1 MKKHLLLFLTLT
13 WFAMTAV
20 KANKTVY
27 IPNEWRNPWPSDS
40 LLYAESDPNNRYTW
54 SKSRSVETDNFIIF
68 WDKYY
73 GSTAPDKLRSSDF
86 YYFDLAYMKKKL
98 EEFYEL
104 EINQLGFVD
113 PVKSNV
119 AKYKIMVL
127 LNHTTTWTCYGG
139 GYDFMVP
146 ALWLNPATSKPVGH
160 SVAHEVGHSFHYMC
174 YAEASGHR
182 ENRNIGTG
190 FHLPVG
196 NGQGIWEQTAQW
208 QANQSFPDLMYS
220 QSWSVF
226 RRTHNYAFTHEWHRY
241 QSYWL
246 HYHLADKYG
255 ITTVA
260 DVWNTPM
267 VKGTDFT
274 TDACDFN
281 QSLMKLKG
289 WTPEDLYREYYE
301 YAAKCV
307 TQDWAACAPYRNAHI
322 GDFNYAAVALGDRSY
337 QVAMASCPQ
346 STGFNV
352 IPLNVP
358 EAGTTIT
365 ATFTALR
372 TSSTK
377 LLEAD
382 PKECMNG
389 ETAWGK
395 WTASTYNTN
404 TNGAKDSKK
413 GFRLGFVA
421 LLKDG
426 SRVYINEDQVYC
438 KGIGNK
444 TDEVQ
449 AEVPEGTERLWMVVV
464 PAPTEYFQHL
474 WDESL
479 TANDDFWPYQVQF
492 ENTDIDANVASV
504 YMAPTLD
511 GRKIQDCTFTY
522 DVYFPATTGS
532 DYSGTTVT
540 VSGQAAA
547 TLGTAFQLAVG
558 DIPDK
563 IITWASAGP
572 KQGEIMF
579 YACKNGAN
587 YPLATS
593 QDNTANGLGHW
604 FAANGAP
611 TNYGS
616 GYVYSEFSKGSM
628 TFTLGQYPGKC
639 KAGNTYTIAQAL
651 RYSDPAQRRT
661 YAVARFV
668 FNIHIT
674 KDQTAVQ
681 LSSIDYENTDAVP
694 TVNAE
699 PAGSSHAVYDLS
711 GRRIDGS
718 RFKANSQQPTLNGTT
733 KGIYIVNGKKVVRH

>member
-1 MKKHLLLFLTLT
+1 MKRLLPVLTFLLVGFCLT
-13 WFAMTAV
+13 ARA
-20 KANKTVY
+20 AKTVY
-27 IPNEWRNPWPSDS
+27 IPYEWQHPWPSDS
-40 LLYAESDPNNRYTW
+40 LLYAESDPQNRYTW

-73 GSTAPDKLRSSDF
+73 GNTAPDKLASSDF
-86 YYFDLAYMKKKL
+86 FYFDLTYMKKKL

-104 EINQLGFVD
+104 EINKLGFVD
-113 PVKSNV
+113 PQKSNV

-174 YAEASGHR
+174 FAEAAGHTDSQT
-182 ENRNIGTG
+182 IGTG
-190 FHLPVG
+190 FHLAVG

-208 QANQSFPDLMYS
+208 QANQSYPSEMYN

-226 RRTHNYAFTHEWHRY
+226 RRTHNYAYTHEWHRY
-241 QSYWL
+241 QSYWM

-267 VKGTDFT
+267 VKGVDFF

-307 TQDWAACAPYRNAHI
+307 TQDWAACAPYRNAYI
-322 GDFNYAAVALGDRSY
+322 GNFNYAAVALGERSY

-365 ATFTALR
+365 ANFTALR
-372 TSSTK
+372 TTNAK

-382 PKECMNG
+382 PSECMNG

-395 WTASTYNTN
+395 WTASTYNTRS
-404 TNGAKDSKK
+404 NGAKDAKK

-421 LLKDG
+421 LLNNG
-426 SRVYINEDQVYC
+426 ERVYLHEDQVYC
-438 KGIGNK
+438 KGTGNQS
-444 TDEVQ
+444 DQIQ
-449 AEVPEGTERLWMVVV
+449 AEVPEGTQRLWMVVV

-474 WDESL
+474 WDETL
-479 TANDDFWPYQVQF
+479 TVNDDFWPYQVSF
-492 ENTDIDANVASV
+492 EGTDINQNAASI

-522 DVYFPATTGS
+522 DVYYPATTGG
-532 DYSGTTVT
+532 DHSGTSFA

-547 TLGTAFQLAVG
+547 TLGTAFQLPVA

-563 IITWASAGP
+563 IVTWNTSGP
-572 KQGEIMF
+572 RQGQIMF
-579 YACKNGAN
+579 YACKNADN
-587 YPLATS
+587 YPVNTTS
-593 QDNTANGLGHW
+593 NNTANGLGHW
-604 FAANGAP
+604 FNATGNVSD
-611 TNYGS
+611 YGS
-616 GYVYSEFSKGSM
+616 GYVYSEFTQGSL
-628 TFTLGQYPGKC
+628 TFTLGQYPGRC
-639 KAGNTYTIAQAL
+639 KAGNTYTICQAL
-651 RYSDPAQRRT
+651 RYSDPDQRRT
-661 YAVARFV
+661 YATARFV
-668 FNIHIT
+668 FRIHIT
-674 KDQTAVQ
+674 TDQTAVQ
-681 LSSIDYENTDAVP
+681 LSSIKYENTDAIQAVQPDTQASP
-694 TVNAE
+694 T
-699 PAGSSHAVYDLS
+699 SYDLS
-711 GRRIDGS
+711 GRR
-718 RFKANSQQPTLNGTT
+718 LNGQPRTA
-733 KGIYIVNGKKVVRH
+733 GIYIVDGKKKAIR

>member
-1 MKKHLLLFLTLT
+1 MKKHLFLL
-13 WFAMTAV
+13 AMMMGICMSV
-20 KANKTVY
+20 KAAKTVY
-27 IPNEWRNPWPSDS
+27 IPNEWRNPWPADS
-40 LLYAESDPNNRYTW
+40 LLYAESDPNNKYTW

-86 YYFDLAYMKKKL
+86 YYFDLTYMKQKL
-98 EEFYEL
+98 EEFYDI

-113 PVKSNV
+113 PEKSNV

-174 YAEASGHR
+174 YSEAANHQ

-190 FHLPVG
+190 FHLAVG

-255 ITTVA
+255 ITTIA

-267 VKGTDFT
+267 VKGTDFNT
-274 TDACDFN
+274 AACDFN

-289 WTPEDLYREYYE
+289 WTPEDLYREYYD

-307 TQDWAACAPYRNAHI
+307 TQDWAACAPYRNPYI
-322 GDFNYAAVALGDRSY
+322 GDFHYAAVALDDGSY

-352 IPLNVP
+352 IPLSVP

-372 TSSTK
+372 TNGTK
-377 LLEAD
+377 LAAAD

-389 ETAWGK
+389 ETTWGK
-395 WTASTYNTN
+395 WTANTYNTN

-421 LLKDG
+421 LLNDG
-426 SRVYINEDQVYC
+426 SRVYINEDKVYC
-438 KGIGNK
+438 TGIGNK
-444 TDEVQ
+444 TDQIQ
-449 AEVPEGTERLWMVVV
+449 AEVPEGTTRLWMVVV

-492 ENTDIDANVASV
+492 EGTDIDQSIAAI

-511 GRKIQDCTFTY
+511 GRQIQDCTFAY

-532 DYSGTTVT
+532 DHSGTSLT

-547 TLGTAFQLAVG
+547 TLATAFQLTTTELSSKIVG
-558 DIPDK
+558 
-563 IITWASAGP
+563 WSGSGP
-572 KQGEIMF
+572 SQGQIMF
-579 YACKNGAN
+579 YGCKSGDTHALN
-587 YPLATS
+587 TS
-593 QDNTANGLGHW
+593 QGYTANGLGHW
-604 FAANGAP
+604 FNASGNVDS
-611 TNYGS
+611 YGN
-616 GYVYSEFSKGSM
+616 GYVYSEFDKNTL
-628 TFTLGQYPGKC
+628 TFTLGQYPGKS
-639 KAGNTYTIAQAL
+639 KAGSTYTIAQAL
-651 RYSDPAQRRT
+651 RYHDPAQRRH

-674 KDQTAVQ
+674 KDQTAVK
-681 LSSIDYENTDAVP
+681 LSSIKYENTDAIH
-694 TVNAE
+694 TVTAQPQE
-699 PAGSSHAVYDLS
+699 QPHTVFDLS
-711 GRRIDGS
+711 GRRL
-718 RFKANSQQPTLNGTT
+718 NSMPTTP
-733 KGIYIVNGKKVVRH
+733 GIYIIDGRKVAWK